1 MIAVFGGRHAAEEF
15 ARALDD
21 PAYGEATDRY
31 ADLLQTVGMLHGQEM
46 PLARPEFV
54 AGLRT
59 RLLLEAEAIWT
70 TPAVHSPTASGRV
83 VELRAA
89 APRRRDRRLGAAAA
103 ALVLVAGTAGMA
115 AAAQGSNPGDVLYP
129 VKRGIEQAELGL
141 QTSPTGKGNDLLGQ
155 ADTRLHEVSDLISSG
170 STAQVT
176 STLRDFQTSA
186 EKGSSLLFAAYQR
199 DNNDADIAAVRA
211 FAASQMSQLRR
222 LAALAPP
229 TATPAF
235 AAAAD
240 TLGAID
246 QQARVLC
253 SSCGG
258 GAALGTPRS
267 LVTLTSAH
275 TLYTLFAVPVVRAQ
289 ADATAE
295 NQALLRAEARRV
307 RNAAANAPLAKPHN
321 PVDKPPKAA
330 KSLAGPASSNGSS
343 TPLGQVTGK
352 LTGNA
357 AVKSLVKQ
365 VTSGVT
371 STTRTVTGTV
381 TGSVTGSVTKTVK
394 GALKGVGG
402 GVPKHP

>member
-1 MIAVFGGRHAAEEF
+1 MIAVFGGRHEAEEF

-21 PAYGEATDRY
+21 PSYGETADRY
-31 ADLLQTVGMLHGQEM
+31 ADLLQTVGLLREQE
-46 PLARPEFV
+46 PPAPRPEFV
-54 AGLRT
+54 ADLRT

-70 TPAVHSPTASGRV
+70 TPAAQSPTGSGRV
-83 VELRAA
+83 VQLRPA

-103 ALVLVAGTAGMA
+103 ALVLVTGTAGMA

-141 QTSPTGKGNDLLGQ
+141 QTSPAGRGKDLLGQ

-176 STLRDFQTSA
+176 STLRDFQKSA
-186 EKGSSLLFAAYQR
+186 DKGSNLLFAAYQR
-199 DNNDADIAAVRA
+199 DNNDADIVAVRA
-211 FAASQMSQLRR
+211 FAASQMTQLRR

-240 TLGAID
+240 TLRAID

-253 SSCGG
+253 SSCSG
-258 GAALGTPRS
+258 GAALATPRS

-275 TLYTLFAVPVVRAQ
+275 TLDTLFAAPVVRAE
-289 ADATAE
+289 ADAAAQK
-295 NQALLRAEARRV
+295 QALLRAEARRA
-307 RNAAANAPLAKPHN
+307 RNVATKTPLAKPHT
-321 PVDKPPKAA
+321 PVGNPPKAA
-330 KSLAGPASSNGSS
+330 TTAAGQATSNGSS

-357 AVKSLVKQ
+357 AVKDLVKQ

-381 TGSVTGSVTKTVK
+381 TGTVTKKAKGAVK
-394 GALKGVGG
+394 GVVGG
-402 GVPKHP
+402 LPKHP